1 LSYRPKEAVALSS
14 CGARLTDGTVNT
26 NPYDQRDCKG
36 WINTEKY
43 QTHLTGLLQLTPGD
57 HGWLLNL
64 LGADGAVFLGEAVGV
79 YFPGLKKTYSQ
90 GSNTN
95 LMTGLPEQTYQAT
108 AAGYMPWLANT
119 SVVTPDGVTQTIPGV
134 GTKFSAGY
142 TIDFNWT
149 YDGSLIPGWQ
159 VTPGVT
165 FFHAV
170 VGNTPTML
178 NNYAEGAKSTNAYIL
193 FNMNPAKWQAG
204 INYAKFFGGANGD
217 GGGPSNLRQPL
228 ADRDFVG
235 GFVTYNF

>member
-1 LSYRPKEAVALSS
+1 
-14 CGARLTDGTVNT
+14 
-26 NPYDQRDCKG
+26 
-36 WINTEKY
+36 
-43 QTHLTGLLQLTPGD
+43 
-57 HGWLLNL
+57 
-64 LGADGAVFLGEAVGV
+64 
-79 YFPGLKKTYSQ
+79 
-90 GSNTN
+90 
-95 LMTGLPEQTYQAT
+95 
-108 AAGYMPWLANT
+108 MPWLANT